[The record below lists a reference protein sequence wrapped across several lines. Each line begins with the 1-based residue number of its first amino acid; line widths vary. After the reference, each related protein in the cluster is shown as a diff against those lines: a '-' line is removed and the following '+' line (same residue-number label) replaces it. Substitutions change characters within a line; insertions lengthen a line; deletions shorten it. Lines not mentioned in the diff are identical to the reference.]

1 MKKRFYS
8 KEFKREAVRLSH
20 QRENIKA
27 LADELGIAVGRLYK
41 WRRAA
46 RDAVSAGGP
55 GTSQVDSAEIKRLRK
70 ELRERELELEIL
82 KKAVH
87 IFSRSDGKST
97 SS

>member
-8 KEFKREAVRLSH
+8 KEFKAEAVRLSH
-20 QRENIKA
+20 QRENIKV
-27 LADELGIAVGRLYK
+27 LADELGIAVGRPYK
-41 WRRAA
+41 WGRAA
-46 RDAVSAGGP
+46 RDAASAGGP
-55 GTSQVDSAEIKRLRK
+55 ALSRAGSAEIKRLRK

-87 IFSRSDGKST
+87 IFSGSVGKPT